1 MEYLIIILIA
11 YLLGSIPFGFLLT
24 RIFLKKDIREIG
36 SGNIGATNALRTGNK
51 LIGYSTLTLDI
62 LKAVLPIIYIK
73 IYFTDYIYIASLST
87 FLGHVFPVWLKFKG
101 GKGVATYIGILFSI
115 NLIYGFIFIVSWII
129 IFLISKYSSLSSIIA
144 SLMIPIYLFLFD
156 NNNSIFFIIMF
167 VLIFYTHRENI
178 KRLKNNEESK
188 TKIYW
193 FDYQKVFSSLFLSWI
208 LSL

>member
-178 KRLKNNEESK
+178 KRLKNKEESK
-188 TKIYW
+188 TKIY
-193 FDYQKVFSSLFLSWI
+193 
-208 LSL
+208 